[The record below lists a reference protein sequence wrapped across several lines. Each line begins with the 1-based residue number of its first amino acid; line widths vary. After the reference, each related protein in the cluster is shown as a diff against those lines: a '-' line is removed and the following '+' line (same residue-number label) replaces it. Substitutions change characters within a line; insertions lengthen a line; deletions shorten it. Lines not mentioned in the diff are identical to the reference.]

1 MIYKKDA
8 NFPYPLLTNTSTSYE
23 SSEFTL
29 DVDLKENTNSY
40 MFVLDYEIDSEF
52 VKKQL
57 EEKKA
62 KLILVIQSRDNKF
75 FPLNYGEKVVEI
87 KRSRIS
93 LNKRTTI
100 QLLIQANEEISLAE
114 NDELSSFYDA
124 LKQELVIPR
133 HGIVGFSNLVLFDG
147 SDPKPLDIFEKK
159 LDPTLKSDIRID
171 LDSDTIVIN
180 YKNEALQFVDSS
192 QSNILNNTYVYMGLQ
207 KALYRFIMY
216 YGTDE
221 EVVLSEIPVP
231 ESGLDFK
238 LYNLMNAKMIER
250 VCLDNVDEVIYA
262 ISDKILEKYTNAVR
276 RFYQNGN

>member
-8 NFPYPLLTNTSTSYE
+8 NFPYPLLTNTSTSYVN
-23 SSEFTL
+23 SEFTL

-100 QLLIQANEEISLAE
+100 QLLIQANEEILLAE

-180 YKNEALQFVDSS
+180 YKNEALQFVDSC